1 MFKSWEDAPV
11 LDPTNGLN
19 CKKVFQ
25 LSMWSTRDP
34 NQEFANMKFSIFCQA
49 LSNRAGSSKTFLVAV
64 ALIIVW
70 GLTGPYFHYNDTW
83 QLIINTSTTIITFL
97 MVFLI
102 QNTQNRDND
111 ILHLK
116 IDELI
121 RATKDAQNATLS
133 LEKMGSSDL
142 RKLREQYSSLGESDQ
157 INFEPIQSDHTQVTI
172 SPIQASPDQVNQ
184 PKQ

>member
-1 MFKSWEDAPV
+1 
-11 LDPTNGLN
+11 
-19 CKKVFQ
+19 
-25 LSMWSTRDP
+25 
-34 NQEFANMKFSIFCQA
+34 MKFSKFCQS
-49 LSNRAGSSKTFLVAV
+49 LSHWAGSSKTFGTAV
-64 ALIIVW
+64 VLIIAW
-70 GLTGPYFHYNDTW
+70 AFTRPYFHYKDTW

-121 RATKDAQNATLS
+121 RATEEAQNASLC
-133 LEKMGSSDL
+133 LEKMGTSEL

-157 INFEPIQSDHTQVTI
+157 INFDLIQGEHGQVPNSSTQV
-172 SPIQASPDQVNQ
+172 SSDQSKQ
-184 PKQ
+184 PSQ

>member
-1 MFKSWEDAPV
+1 
-11 LDPTNGLN
+11 
-19 CKKVFQ
+19 
-25 LSMWSTRDP
+25 
-34 NQEFANMKFSIFCQA
+34 MKFARFCQA
-49 LSNRAGSSKTFLVAV
+49 LSNWAGSSKTFLLAI
-64 ALIIVW
+64 ALIGVW

-121 RATKDAQNATLS
+121 RATKDAQNATLC
-133 LEKMGSSDL
+133 LDKMGSRDL
-142 RKLREQYSSLGESDQ
+142 RKLRDQYSSLGESDQ
-157 INFEPIQSDHTQVTI
+157 VDLNTVGTEEIISTEKPLQSK
-172 SPIQASPDQVNQ
+172 SPDSEIGGLQR
-184 PKQ
+184 

>member
-1 MFKSWEDAPV
+1 
-11 LDPTNGLN
+11 
-19 CKKVFQ
+19 
-25 LSMWSTRDP
+25 
-34 NQEFANMKFSIFCQA
+34 MKFARFCQT
-49 LSNRAGSSKTFLVAV
+49 LSNWAGSSKTFLVAV
-64 ALIIVW
+64 TLIIVW

-121 RATKDAQNATLS
+121 RATKDAQNASLC
-133 LEKMGSSDL
+133 LEKMGTSEL
-142 RKLREQYSSLGESDQ
+142 RKLREQYSSLGESGQ
-157 INFEPIQSDHTQVTI
+157 INLHPTQGENEQVPISSSQV
-172 SPIQASPDQVNQ
+172 SADQGNQ
-184 PKQ
+184 PSQ